1 MTTPEPKRFDMN
13 ALLRAVTGRGQTT
26 ETEPGNDETS
36 DAETSSI
43 DEPEPELS
51 MTNLIRRDAGRR
63 YLQPD
68 EQSSKT
74 TKPRANQVF
83 NDIIRADAHS
93 GRQFSFGL
101 PISTSSDD
109 QTEDG

>member
-1 MTTPEPKRFDMN
+1 MTTPEPENFDMN
-13 ALLRAVTGRGQTT
+13 AVLRAATGRGQTT
-26 ETEPGNDETS
+26 ETEPSTTNDEN
-36 DAETSSI
+36 SSS

-51 MTNLIRRDAGRR
+51 MTDLIRRAAGRR

-68 EQSSKT
+68 EQSSET

-93 GRQFSFGL
+93 GRSFHL
-101 PISTSSDD
+101 VCRFLHRALIKQKMAS
-109 QTEDG
+109 